1 MRHTTVPP
9 HVPGHRLP
17 RVCSRD
23 ALRDQVEAER
33 CIIIICPLS
42 KVGSQVIN
50 WGGGRDILDV
60 AHLAHNPLWHMS
72 SNGPA
77 ERRPDEPRVQG
88 PLVQRSVG
96 PMALKRGPNDVLQC
110 KLIQHDPPLLE
121 TKMGYPGREPTA
133 RPRPVLRVLRI
144 LPPGDGTV
152 RQVLIRPCQQE
163 RGEPSHLGRLPVR
176 RLTKL
181 VVQRSKRNRAPRVLR
196 DLAKVLKDPN
206 PADGGVVSSALAGKE
221 RRAKL
226 VNQPNPSGML
236 VPPLYNEIN

>member
-72 SNGPA
+72 SRVMVISPNG
-77 ERRPDEPRVQG
+77 
-88 PLVQRSVG
+88 
-96 PMALKRGPNDVLQC
+96 MW
-110 KLIQHDPPLLE
+110 KLL
-121 TKMGYPGREPTA
+121 
-133 RPRPVLRVLRI
+133 
-144 LPPGDGTV
+144 
-152 RQVLIRPCQQE
+152 
-163 RGEPSHLGRLPVR
+163 
-176 RLTKL
+176 
-181 VVQRSKRNRAPRVLR
+181 
-196 DLAKVLKDPN
+196 
-206 PADGGVVSSALAGKE
+206 VSSCHLSTKAST
-221 RRAKL
+221 
-226 VNQPNPSGML
+226 SG
-236 VPPLYNEIN
+236 ESAS